1 MWAIR
6 ILSGPQAGQV
16 FPLKAGKN
24 TIGRAPGCEIKIN
37 SVGVSK
43 EHAAILVTEDKLI
56 LTDLNSRNGT
66 FVNGVRIQN
75 QRLGNT
81 DKIGLHDVMIDIVP
95 LPKGAQANQ
104 PHYHGAG
111 GYQSAMP
118 SWAGNA
124 ALRLQQQQMQQA
136 AQHYGIDPNAQPHM
150 QLAHDP
156 QAHQPLP
163 DAPPP
168 AQMSAGSI
176 NDLFNN
182 VKIYVDNVA
191 MPGVYHVAQNMPF
204 RYALAL
210 MVGLFVITV
219 TALSTVPM
227 VSVTKASI
235 RQESVRRAKTI
246 ARNLAATNR
255 QAILEKNEVA
265 VSVRTAE
272 LEEGVTDALII
283 SAKDG
288 TIIAPAN
295 KRGEI
300 ANKPFVNQARREE
313 RETDGFIDDSNLGVA
328 VPITYFNAEVGN
340 QSVVAYSIVLY
351 DMGALAMNST
361 QTLSL
366 FIQTLAMALIV
377 GAILYFF
384 LIKIV
389 EHPLVVMNLQL
400 DDALRDGRDDLATA
414 YRYPVLESLISNV
427 NSALSR
433 IGRSSDGNVPLSV
446 AVNRDIEASN
456 IVRMLPVAAV
466 TVNAVDERVIATNP
480 LFDHLVG
487 GGLNLQGRPLTDIPD
502 IALQENLR
510 DLLPKMRS
518 SLGEIAL
525 SEIPFS
531 GEKYEVN
538 GQSIMG
544 NSEPA
549 YFLITLNRLN
559 GEG

>member
-6 ILSGPQAGQV
+6 ILSGTQAGQV
-16 FPLKAGKN
+16 FPLKPGKN
-24 TIGRAPGCEIKIN
+24 TVGRAPGCEIKIN

-43 EHAAILVTEDKLI
+43 AHAAILVTEDKLI

-75 QRLGNT
+75 QILGNG
-81 DKIGLHDVMIDIVP
+81 DKIGLHDVMVDVVP

-104 PHYHGAG
+104 PHFHGAG

-124 ALRLQQQQMQQA
+124 ALRLQQQQYQQA
-136 AQHYGIDPNAQPHM
+136 HQQFGMDPHAQPHM
-150 QLAHDP
+150 QLAHETHP
-156 QAHQPLP
+156 PIP
-163 DAPPP
+163 DIPPA

-176 NDLFNN
+176 NDLFGN
-182 VKIYVDNVA
+182 VKIYIDNVA
-191 MPGVYHVAQNMPF
+191 MPGVYQVAQSMPY
-204 RYALAL
+204 RWALAA
-210 MVGLFVITV
+210 MVGLFIVAV
-219 TALSTVPM
+219 TALSTIPM
-227 VSVTKASI
+227 VSVTKSSI

-255 QAILEKNEVA
+255 TAILEKNEVA
-265 VSVRTAE
+265 VTVRAAE

-295 KRGEI
+295 KRGEL

-328 VPITYFNAEVGN
+328 VPITYFNPEIGN
-340 QSVVAYSIVLY
+340 QSVIAYAIVLY
-351 DMGALAMNST
+351 DMGALAMNSS

-366 FIQTLAMALIV
+366 FIQTLAIALLA

-384 LIKIV
+384 LVKLV
-389 EHPLVVMNLQL
+389 EHPLVAMNLQL
-400 DDALRDGRDDLATA
+400 DDALRDGRDDLTTD
-414 YRYPVLESLISNV
+414 YRYPVLEALVSNV

-433 IGRSSDGNVPLSV
+433 IGRGNDGNIPLNV
-446 AVNRDIEASN
+446 VVNRDIEATN

-466 TVNAVDERVIATNP
+466 TVNAIDERVIATNP
-480 LFDHLVG
+480 AFDHLIG

-510 DLLPKMRS
+510 DLLPRMRS
-518 SLGEIAL
+518 SMGEIAL

-538 GQSIMG
+538 GQAVMG
-544 NSEPA
+544 NSDPA
-549 YFLITLNRLN
+549 YFLITLHRL